1 MNPQDEALDLDLN
14 LDCFP
19 EEVEEV
25 LSTLRAL
32 MARVSSP
39 VVRACL
45 EEAHDDIAHLA
56 GSEDS
61 PAEDMDQSNAA

>member
-1 MNPQDEALDLDLN
+1 MDPQDDAVDLDLN
-14 LDCFP
+14 LDCLP

-32 MARVSSP
+32 MAKVSSP

-61 PAEDMDQSNAA
+61 PAVDMDQTNVA